1 MNLLLL
7 QGIWSL
13 VREQNCNIS
22 TKGSKLPLLSFASPS
37 VLTTP
42 GGKVSSGS
50 CGSPFKTLGC
60 YRNKASLA
68 EVMLVQIYPCG
79 TLWYQASNK
88 VPQKTEQISFS
99 LPLLLF
105 VLSSFP
111 CSPLIQ
117 ASSSHGRTPTWR
129 STSQRTVMPTL
140 LLTTTRELFSPP
152 WTVKVKHMFWP
163 LTFHYGD
170 GCVYV

>member
-1 MNLLLL
+1 MTQQMNFLLLL
-7 QGIWSL
+7 GRWSL
-13 VREQNCNIS
+13 VREQNCS
-22 TKGSKLPLLSFASPS
+22 VPTKGSKLPLLSFASPS

-42 GGKVSSGS
+42 GGEVISGS
-50 CGSPFKTLGC
+50 CGSPFKTSGC

-79 TLWYQASNK
+79 TLWYHASNK
-88 VPQKTEQISFS
+88 VPQKTDSFS
-99 LPLLLF
+99 LPLF

-117 ASSSHGRTPTWR
+117 ASNSHGRTPTWR

-152 WTVKVKHMFWP
+152 WTVKVKQMLCP

-170 GCVYV
+170 RCVYV